1 MDIRGVKNVAPNRNL
16 LKRIVAVLF
25 SLIVIVVSYIVI
37 TNASQD
43 ARDTVEVLRLTEREG
58 CPPLRC

>member
-16 LKRIVAVLF
+16 LKRMGAVLF
-25 SLIVIVVSYIVI
+25 SLTVIAVSYIVI

-43 ARDTVEVLRLTEREG
+43 ARDTVEVLRLTQKGG